1 MTSAMNRVI
10 RAFTDTHV
18 ALIRLTHGRI
28 GARMGGMKIC
38 VLTTN
43 GRTSGVERH
52 NPLACFP
59 HGDGVVVV
67 ASAGGSDENPAWY
80 RNLVANPLVRVE
92 VDGVDRP
99 MTARTAGD
107 EERAQIWPGI
117 IARAKNFESYQVKT
131 SRQIPVV
138 ILEPRQT

>member
-1 MTSAMNRVI
+1 
-10 RAFTDTHV
+10 
-18 ALIRLTHGRI
+18 
-28 GARMGGMKIC
+28 
-38 VLTTN
+38 
-43 GRTSGVERH
+43 
-52 NPLACFP
+52 LACFP
-59 HGDGVVVV
+59 HDDGLVVV
-67 ASAGGSDENPAWY
+67 ASAGGSDENPSWY